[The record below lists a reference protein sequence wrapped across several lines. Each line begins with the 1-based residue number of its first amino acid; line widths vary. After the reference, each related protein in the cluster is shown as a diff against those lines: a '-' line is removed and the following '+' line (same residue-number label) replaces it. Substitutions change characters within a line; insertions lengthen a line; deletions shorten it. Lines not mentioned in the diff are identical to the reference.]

1 MLGDTRDQLNGLRSL
16 NVLGAQDSATTEDL
30 VESVLGSG
38 MIEMG
43 SSEFGDHWLV
53 STTSGEPNNE

>member
-1 MLGDTRDQLNGLRSL
+1 MLGDTWDQLDGLVAL

-43 SSEFGDHWLV
+43 FSEFGDHA
-53 STTSGEPNNE
+53 T